1 MKPPIK
7 IAAFSGAA
15 GDYNGALH
23 DAVHGDPVDVLIGD
37 YLAEISTGIV
47 LESFVEAPDPSASRG
62 FYYDLFLRQ
71 VTPELPG
78 IAEKGLKIVVNAGNL
93 NPEGLAKKLREAI
106 ASAKV
111 DLEVAAVA
119 GDDLL
124 DRVQELA
131 GAGQLRHLD
140 TGMPLGNLSGRI
152 LAANAYLGAWGIA
165 AALAAGADIV
175 VTGRVTDASLT
186 VGPAAWWHG
195 WSPGDFDAIAG
206 AIAAGH
212 LIECGPMACGGNF
225 SGFRELGDVIRLGF
239 PIAEIAA
246 DGSTVIT
253 KQSGSGGMV
262 TVDTVKSQLLYEVQ
276 GPRYL
281 NPDAVLHIDSLNLTQ
296 LGTDQVRISSVKG
309 SKPPSTT
316 KVSCFY
322 QDGWRMIMFIY
333 ITGLDWREK
342 FEWTRRQ
349 MQSIV
354 DTLDLD
360 EFLFDPL
367 GQPLDAPTNQ
377 AEATMVVRMAAAAQE
392 KVELEKLSAG
402 FGSFGLGGI
411 PGFTCEFSRIF
422 APRVEFWPG
431 LADQSE
437 TAHHVVLEDGSKLAI
452 PLPEMAADAATSGKP
467 AIPLN
472 DDLSSFGPTTRA
484 MLGRLIYA
492 RSGDKGGNASL
503 GVWSRSPDALPWL
516 IAYLTPE
523 RVHALLGLAENT
535 VVEAFPLPNLDG
547 QLYVLRGHFGRSG
560 TGNIGLDQIGKGL
573 GEFLRSCTADIP
585 VRLLEDARQAAEQAV
600 A

>member
-15 GDYNGALH
+15 GDYERAFH

-37 YLAEISTGIV
+37 YLAEISTGII
-47 LESFVEAPDPSASRG
+47 LENYLQTPDPSAAKN
-62 FYYDLFLRQ
+62 FYYDIFLRQ
-71 VTPELPG
+71 VTPELAA
-78 IAEKGLKIVVNAGNL
+78 IAERGLKVVVNAGNL
-93 NPEGLAKKLREAI
+93 NPNGLVAKVREAI
-106 ASAKV
+106 AAAGV
-111 DLEVAAVA
+111 DLKVASVA

-131 GAGQLRHLD
+131 GAGQLRNLD

-152 LAANAYLGAWGIA
+152 IAANAYMGAWGIV
-165 AALAAGADIV
+165 AALNAGADIV

-195 WSPGDFDAIAG
+195 WSQNEFDAIAG

-212 LIECGPMACGGNF
+212 LIECGPMACGGNY

-253 KQSGSGGMV
+253 KQSGTGGMV

-276 GPRYL
+276 GTRYL
-281 NPDAVLHIDSLNLTQ
+281 NPDAVLHLDSLNLSQ
-296 LGTDQVRISSVKG
+296 VGADQVRISAVKG
-309 SKPPSTT
+309 STPPSTT

-322 QDGWRMIMFIY
+322 QDGWRMLMFIY

-431 LADQSE
+431 IADQKE
-437 TAHHVVLEDGSKLAI
+437 TAHHVVLEDGSRRAI
-452 PLPEMAADAATSGKP
+452 PLPEMSPEAATSGTP
-467 AIPLN
+467 AIVQSG
-472 DDLSSFGPTTRA
+472 DLSRFGPTTRTL
-484 MLGRLIYA
+484 LGNMIYA

-503 GVWSRSPDALPWL
+503 GVWCRSPEALEWL

-523 RVHALLGLAENT
+523 RVHALLGLSENT
-535 VVEAFPLPNLDG
+535 VVESYPLPNLEG

-560 TGNIGLDQIGKGL
+560 TGNIGLDQIGKGI
-573 GEFLRSCTADIP
+573 GEFLRSCTVDIP
-585 VRLLEDARQAAEQAV
+585 VRFLEDVKQGAAEVV

>member
-1 MKPPIK
+1 MKRPVR

-15 GDYNGALH
+15 GDYDGALH

-47 LESFVEAPDPSASRG
+47 LESFVQAPDPSASRG

-71 VTPELPG
+71 VTPELAA
-78 IAEKGLKIVVNAGNL
+78 IAERRLKVVVNAGNL
-93 NPEGLAKKLREAI
+93 NPAGLAAKVREAV
-106 ASAKV
+106 AAAGV
-111 DLEVAAVA
+111 DLKVACVA

-124 DRVQELA
+124 DRVQQLA
-131 GAGQLRHLD
+131 GDGQLRNLD

-152 LAANAYLGAWGIA
+152 IAANAYLGAWGIV
-165 AALAAGADIV
+165 AALNAGADIV

-195 WSPGDFDAIAG
+195 WSQGDFDAIAG

-246 DGSTVIT
+246 DGSTIIT

-281 NPDAVLHIDSLNLTQ
+281 NPDAVLHIDSLELTQ
-296 LGTDQVRISSVKG
+296 LGEDRVRIGSVKG
-309 SKPPSTT
+309 SMPPSTT

-322 QDGWRMIMFIY
+322 QDGWRLIMFIY

-411 PGFTCEFSRIF
+411 PGFTCEFARIF

-431 LADQSE
+431 LAEQRE
-437 TAHHVVLEDGSKLAI
+437 CAHHVLLEDGSQVPVA
-452 PLPEMAADAATSGKP
+452 LPETAADAATSGTP
-467 AIPLN
+467 AIIEPG
-472 DDLSSFGPTTRA
+472 DLARFGPTARV
-484 MLGRLIYA
+484 MLGDLVYA

-503 GVWSRSPDALPWL
+503 GVWCRSPDALPWL
-516 IAYLTPE
+516 TAWLTPD
-523 RVHALLGLAENT
+523 RVHALLGLAEHV
-535 VVEAFPLPNLDG
+535 VVEAYPLPNLDG

-560 TGNIGLDQIGKGL
+560 TGNIGLDQIGKGI
-573 GEFLRSCTADIP
+573 GEFLRSCTADVP
-585 VRLLEDARQAAEQAV
+585 VNLLEGVREV